1 MSKGGGIYN
10 DTINFMVPFGL
21 SVATKMLQHSSN
33 PIIKMNKNLE
43 KTKKN
48 ITEEKQT
55 KQSKGNG
62 INNTKKFR
70 VLRTLTT

>member
-10 DTINFMVPFGL
+10 DTVNFMVPFGL
-21 SVATKMLQHSSN
+21 SVATKMLQHSN

-43 KTKKN
+43 KTPKN
-48 ITEEKQT
+48 LTEEKQT

-62 INNTKKFR
+62 LNNTKKFR

>member
-10 DTINFMVPFGL
+10 DTVNFMVPFGL
-21 SVATKMLQHSSN
+21 SVATKMLQHSN

-43 KTKKN
+43 KTQKKL
-48 ITEEKQT
+48 TEEKQT

-62 INNTKKFR
+62 LNNTKKFR